1 MATDVNI
8 INTRKSDLE
17 ELSESDYESEKEDA
31 REYIENE
38 WIKMQSAENK
48 AQFFRGIK
56 FQMRLDTFE
65 IRLMIPRREI
75 VRYNEVYPNWHFKV
89 QGFCIKLGFVGDS
102 LAA

>member
-38 WIKMQSAENK
+38 WIKM
-48 AQFFRGIK
+48 
-56 FQMRLDTFE
+56 
-65 IRLMIPRREI
+65 
-75 VRYNEVYPNWHFKV
+75 
-89 QGFCIKLGFVGDS
+89 
-102 LAA
+102 